1 MACQVF
7 YFNKKGDFYEKAQKN
22 LRRFKEFYSNTSN
35 VSPREAPSII
45 IYSEIMDFSGKITS
59 SKNWQNG
66 FYSEGGTGKN

>member
-7 YFNKKGDFYEKAQKN
+7 YFNKKGDFYEKEQKN
-22 LRRFKEFYSNTSN
+22 HRRFEEFHSNPSN
-35 VSPREAPSII
+35 VSPRKDSSIFS
-45 IYSEIMDFSGKITS
+45 YRKIMDFSGEITS